1 MGSASHC
8 LEGLSQ
14 EGSGAPEPLCPSG
27 SCGHTLAPA
36 ARWRAGLGPLL
47 SVRSEVCRWCR
58 GIQGLSRPGASF
70 TLCPLGFN
78 CGSVSQGHAAIV
90 GRKEHQGLGPNW
102 GLGGSFYPLPPSSSP
117 PARMRTLD
125 STLQ

>member
-58 GIQGLSRPGASF
+58 GIQRAFLTWS
-70 TLCPLGFN
+70 LL
-78 CGSVSQGHAAIV
+78 H
-90 GRKEHQGLGPNW
+90 
-102 GLGGSFYPLPPSSSP
+102 PLPT
-117 PARMRTLD
+117 R
-125 STLQ
+125 LQLRL